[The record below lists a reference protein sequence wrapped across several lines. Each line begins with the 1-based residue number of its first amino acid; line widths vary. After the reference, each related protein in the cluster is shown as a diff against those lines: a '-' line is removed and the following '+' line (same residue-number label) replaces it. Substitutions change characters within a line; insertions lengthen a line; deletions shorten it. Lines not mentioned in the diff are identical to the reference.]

1 METQSSDEEPT
12 SSDEYLVNKASSFSP
27 KQSKVILGQ
36 LVNKMK
42 DGISANDFR
51 DIIASE
57 PEDLKEG
64 EVLRIEVL
72 NTAID
77 QRQENEFATN
87 TDKQI
92 NDKY

>member
-1 METQSSDEEPT
+1 MNLTKLFTKGEKVQMETLSGDEEPT
-12 SSDEYLVNKASSFSP
+12 SSDDYLVNKASSFYP

-36 LVNKMK
+36 LVNKMI

-64 EVLRIEVL
+64 EVLRIGS
-72 NTAID
+72 
-77 QRQENEFATN
+77 
-87 TDKQI
+87 K
-92 NDKY
+92 K